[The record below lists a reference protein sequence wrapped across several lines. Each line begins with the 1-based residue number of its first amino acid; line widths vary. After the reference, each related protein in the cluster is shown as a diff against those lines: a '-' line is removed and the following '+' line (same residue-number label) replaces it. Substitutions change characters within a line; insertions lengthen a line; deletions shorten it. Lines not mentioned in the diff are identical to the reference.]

1 MIWEAYVNWAQGLE
15 NYTETAC
22 HVYRRYIAFKP
33 EDTEHYI
40 EYLLKNDLL
49 EEALELYLQIIS
61 DESFVSIRG
70 KTKY

>member
-1 MIWEAYVNWAQGLE
+1 VIWEAYVNWAQSLE

-40 EYLLKNDLL
+40 DYLLKNDLL
-49 EEALELYLQIIS
+49 EEALELYL
-61 DESFVSIRG
+61 
-70 KTKY
+70 